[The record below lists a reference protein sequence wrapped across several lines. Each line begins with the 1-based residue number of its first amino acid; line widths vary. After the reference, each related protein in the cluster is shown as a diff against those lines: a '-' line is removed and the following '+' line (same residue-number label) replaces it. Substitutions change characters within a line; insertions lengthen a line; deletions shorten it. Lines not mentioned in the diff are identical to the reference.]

1 MWDAIECPLMHF
13 THPSSLATNNITGA
27 HMVGRLNISKG
38 PKDSDRGGALRVNK
52 SGKTKFS

>member
-1 MWDAIECPLMHF
+1 
-13 THPSSLATNNITGA
+13 
-27 HMVGRLNISKG
+27 MVGRLNISKG